1 VPYVVPI
8 CYVYDGGCVYGHA
21 VDGMKRH
28 AMQTNPQV
36 CFEVEP
42 VDDFDHL
49 AQLRMAAESAEF
61 VVASGS
67 LPPGVSADY
76 YQGVADICRQLGV
89 RLILDT
95 SGGGLQH
102 VSSGVFVLKASVREL
117 RECVGR
123 PLATE
128 SEQLAA
134 AHELIESRCASSVG
148 VTGISRCAARDTA
161 CKPAVFGNSD
171 AGWERRWGG
180 RRDGCRDRGGAQSR
194 VAACQIRS
202 ARNSGGGSHAD
213 DTWYGS
219 L

>member
-1 VPYVVPI
+1 
-8 CYVYDGGCVYGHA
+8 
-21 VDGMKRH
+21 MKRH

-61 VVASGS
+61 VVVSGS

-76 YQGVADICRQLGV
+76 YQRVACGNASDARSPPSRNSWPPHTNLLKAVAQVVFVSLGSHGALLATQHASQ
-89 RLILDT
+89 RFSAIPMR
-95 SGGGLQH
+95 GG
-102 VSSGVFVLKASVREL
+102 SGVGAGDAMVAAIV
-117 RECVGR
+117 VG
-123 PLATE
+123 L
-128 SEQLAA
+128 
-134 AHELIESRCASSVG
+134 SR
-148 VTGISRCAARDTA
+148 
-161 CKPAVFGNSD
+161 
-171 AGWERRWGG
+171 GW
-180 RRDGCRDRGGAQSR
+180 
-194 VAACQIRS
+194 AACQIRS